1 MHRCISAERH
11 ELPNDAPVV
20 PIDWNLGGRLYR
32 VTVSNAVCRRPCVLK
47 KIFRVD
53 PERRQQHG
61 CNEKRLRCVS
71 VLIIFHATYA
81 VARNSVGT
89 FDMTE
94 REEPPNDVPR
104 GANCLK
110 SVLGHA
116 CIHCLDTIYHKVIGR
131 NRSTCLGFL
140 DSAQARTRRFL
151 IHFCVTTINIRFPG
165 LSRDSGGFAS
175 SLSLNPSPGNP
186 T

>member
-1 MHRCISAERH
+1 MEVIKVLVSFLVHFITMHRCISPERH

-32 VTVSNAVCRRPCVLK
+32 VTASNAVYRRPCVLK

-61 CNEKRLRCVS
+61 CNEKRLLCVS
-71 VLIIFHATYA
+71 ALIIFHAAYT
-81 VARNSVGT
+81 VARNSVGV
-89 FDMTE
+89 FDMAE
-94 REEPPNDVPR
+94 REEPPNDVPC

-131 NRSTCLGFL
+131 NSVSPPSTAGSLV
-140 DSAQARTRRFL
+140 SAGTQEDL
-151 IHFCVTTINIRFPG
+151 HHPCP
-165 LSRDSGGFAS
+165 
-175 SLSLNPSPGNP
+175 
-186 T
+186 